1 MALEVATPKLN
12 PRRLQVAYD
21 LLREGVECG
30 ELPVG
35 LLAVADRRETLR
47 CEAYGP
53 EGSIGTDGVYLIASI
68 TKPIVATAVMQL
80 VEQGR
85 VLIEDTVANYIPEFG
100 VNGKA
105 GVRLWHLLTHTSGM
119 ADDDWEQRDV
129 QPTAEMV
136 LQGALQSCLRFPPGS
151 RFEYCNGAFC
161 VLGELIRRA
170 SGLSHQQYLREHVFG
185 PAGMPDTSFRLGP
198 EKRARLLPVR
208 NFPEMPGGIDAFAA
222 MELPAGG
229 LFSTAA
235 DLVSFGQAWLNG
247 GVGKYGRVLSTAAL
261 RVMTDLHTQ
270 GIVEHKNGD
279 KVPAHWGLGWE
290 KAVPQEGRLV
300 TPAGYGHGGMTGTY
314 LWIEP
319 EIGLV
324 VVFLTN
330 RVGLD
335 GRRRKAVVNAV
346 MAALE

>member
-1 MALEVATPKLN
+1 MFEAATPKLN
-12 PRRLQVAYD
+12 PQRLQVAYD
-21 LLREGVECG
+21 LLREGVESD

-35 LLAVADRRETLR
+35 LLAVANRQELVC

-53 EGSIGTDGVYLIASI
+53 DGEIATDGIFLIASI
-68 TKPIVATAVMQL
+68 TKPIVATAIMQL
-80 VEQGR
+80 VEQGKL
-85 VLIEDTVANYIPEFG
+85 LIEDPVVKYIPEFG
-100 VNGKA
+100 VNGKT
-105 GVRLWHLLTHTSGM
+105 GVKVWHLLTHTSGM
-119 ADDDWEQRDV
+119 AEDYWQQRDV
-129 QPTAEMV
+129 QPTAEMI

-170 SGLSHQQYLREHVFG
+170 SGMSHQEYLREHVFG
-185 PAGMPDTSFRLGP
+185 PAGMPDTSFKLEP

-208 NFPEMPGGIDAFAA
+208 DFPEMPGGMDAFAA

-235 DLVSFGQAWLNG
+235 DLVAFGQTCLNG
-247 GVGKYGRVLSTAAL
+247 GMGKYGRVLGPAAL
-261 RVMTDLHTQ
+261 RAMTGLHTQ
-270 GIVEHKNGD
+270 GILVHKEGEAL
-279 KVPAHWGLGWE
+279 PACWGLGWE

-319 EIGLV
+319 DLGLA